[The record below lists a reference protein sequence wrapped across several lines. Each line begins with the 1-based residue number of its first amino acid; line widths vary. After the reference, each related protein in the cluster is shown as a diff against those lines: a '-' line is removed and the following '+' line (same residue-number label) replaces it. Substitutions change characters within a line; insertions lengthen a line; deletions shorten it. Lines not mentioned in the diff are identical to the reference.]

1 MYGGGEMRI
10 EEVIK
15 VLSEFTLFKELNNYE
30 LGKISD
36 IAITREWKKQ
46 SHIFLQGDPLRK
58 CLLYL

>member
-1 MYGGGEMRI
+1 MVCGGGEMRI

-46 SHIFLQGDPLRK
+46 SHIFYK
-58 CLLYL
+58 ATH